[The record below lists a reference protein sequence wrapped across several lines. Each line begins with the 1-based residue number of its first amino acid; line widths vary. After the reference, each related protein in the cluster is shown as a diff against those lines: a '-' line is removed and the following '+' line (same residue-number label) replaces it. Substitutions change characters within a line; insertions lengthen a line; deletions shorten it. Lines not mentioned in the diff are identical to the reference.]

1 MILDIHTHCKTANP
15 LAIIDISNEVAQSG
29 FTSEA
34 LARYPDY
41 QLFSVGIH
49 PWTLTEDVAPEHLS
63 RVMEVAERQD
73 IALIGETGIDTH
85 RGGPLFR
92 QLTIFKTMAELAE
105 KVGKPLLIH
114 DVKAHDVII
123 GLYRDMRPSQPWIIH
138 GFRQNQ
144 SVAEMLMR
152 EGFYLSFGP
161 MFNPVTVHTIP
172 TDRMLAESDDSG
184 VQIPEV
190 IHLLSDTRGFDLTDT
205 IAANS
210 ARILSR

>member
-15 LAIIDISNEVAQSG
+15 LAIIDISDEVAKPG
-29 FTSEA
+29 FCSET
-34 LARYPDY
+34 LVHYPGY

-49 PWTLTEDVAPEHLS
+49 PWTLTEEVSSDHLAH
-63 RVMEVAERQD
+63 VTEVAKRRD
-73 IALIGETGIDTH
+73 VALIGETGIDTH
-85 RGGPLFR
+85 KGGPLFR

-114 DVKAHDVII
+114 DVKAHDIII
-123 GLYRDMRPSQPWIIH
+123 GLYRDMRPVQPWIIH

-161 MFNPVTVHTIP
+161 AFNPVTVHTIP

-184 VQIPEV
+184 IQIPEV
-190 IHLLSDTRGFDLTDT
+190 IHLLSDTRGFDLTET
-205 IAANS
+205 IAANT
-210 ARILSR
+210 ARVLSR